1 MKRAALVLVA
11 AVLGAPSVADAGS
24 ADAYVQVVEKEYS
37 LVLSRQSVHSGSM
50 TLEAINFGMDAHN
63 LALRKTTK
71 GAPTIRFRK
80 LFHGAHVD
88 RTLKLAP
95 GRYTLWSTLA
105 DHRKRGMVATLVV
118 AR

>member
-1 MKRAALVLVA
+1 VKRAALVLVA
-11 AVLGAPSVADAGS
+11 AALLIPAAADAGS
-24 ADAYVQVVEKEYS
+24 AGSYLQVVEKEYS
-37 LVLSRQSVHSGSM
+37 LVLSRQSVRSGSV
-50 TLEAINFGMDAHN
+50 TLEAINFGMDEHN

-95 GRYTLWSTLA
+95 GRYTLWCTLA

>member
-1 MKRAALVLVA
+1 MKWAAFVLAAAALFVPA
-11 AVLGAPSVADAGS
+11 AADAGS
-24 ADAYVQVVEKEYS
+24 AGSYVQVVEKEYS
-37 LVLSRQSVHSGSM
+37 LVLSRQSVRSGSV

-63 LALRKTTK
+63 LALRKTSK

-80 LFHGAHVD
+80 LFHGAHID
-88 RTLKLAP
+88 RALKLAP
-95 GRYTLWSTLA
+95 GRYTLWCTLS

>member
-1 MKRAALVLVA
+1 MKAAALVLVGA
-11 AVLGAPSVADAGS
+11 ALMAPAAADAGAAS
-24 ADAYVQVVEKEYS
+24 YVQVVEKEYS
-37 LVLSRQSVHSGSM
+37 LVLSRQSVRSGSV

-80 LFHGAHVD
+80 LFHGAHAD

-95 GRYTLWSTLA
+95 GRYTLWCTLA